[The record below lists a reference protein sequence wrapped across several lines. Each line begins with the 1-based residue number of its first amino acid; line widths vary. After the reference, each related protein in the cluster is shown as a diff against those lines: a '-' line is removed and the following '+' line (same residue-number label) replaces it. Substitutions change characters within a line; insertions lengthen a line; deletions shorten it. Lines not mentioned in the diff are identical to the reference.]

1 MVSFFMNESKGL
13 MVLVLD
19 GSSEYGAQ
27 MLNKK
32 QALQLFRGICLHQQ
46 QGQLQKKKAVHLH
59 TRGKGSE
66 LAHSIS
72 TIHDHSWSTVSNLQ
86 GSNQIFSLEASVFLK

>member
-46 QGQLQKKKAVHLH
+46 QGQLQKKGSSPSHA
-59 TRGKGSE
+59 RKG
-66 LAHSIS
+66 
-72 TIHDHSWSTVSNLQ
+72 
-86 GSNQIFSLEASVFLK
+86 F